1 MTLHYSPTTN
11 DALYRASP
19 IARLPRVLF
28 SVLRS
33 LFSGVAQ
40 VKSKSNCNKGMGKC
54 AGGAIRCPKNGVW
67 EGLFEVERVAYGR
80 KRIQKGWFG
89 VLARV

>member
-1 MTLHYSPTTN
+1 M
-11 DALYRASP
+11 
-19 IARLPRVLF
+19 
-28 SVLRS
+28 
-33 LFSGVAQ
+33 